1 MSGDAKECREH
12 ALRCE
17 QFAEHVPT
25 LTGRQMYLDLART
38 WRRLGEELESAQSFV
53 ALVNGS
59 CKSFLDHNSK
69 GRAIAKFLTQ
79 PRNVRAYEGWPS
91 RIPQ

>member
-38 WRRLGEELESAQSFV
+38 WRRLAEELESAQSFV

-59 CKSFLDHNSK
+59 CKSFLDHNAK
-69 GRAIAKFLTQ
+69 GSALAKLLTQ

>member
-53 ALVNGS
+53 ALVNGIS
-59 CKSFLDHNSK
+59 TSPESPAGS
-69 GRAIAKFLTQ
+69 GRALI
-79 PRNVRAYEGWPS
+79 R
-91 RIPQ
+91 

>member
-53 ALVNGS
+53 ALVNGMAVDQS
-59 CKSFLDHNSK
+59 REPLRAGS
-69 GRAIAKFLTQ
+69 GRALI
-79 PRNVRAYEGWPS
+79 R
-91 RIPQ
+91 

>member
-25 LTGRQMYLDLART
+25 LTGRQMYLDLAST

-53 ALVNGS
+53 ALVNGMAS
-59 CKSFLDHNSK
+59 TSPESSSDGS
-69 GRAIAKFLTQ
+69 GRAST
-79 PRNVRAYEGWPS
+79 R
-91 RIPQ
+91 

>member
-25 LTGRQMYLDLART
+25 LRGDKCTSISQA
-38 WRRLGEELESAQSFV
+38 LG
-53 ALVNGS
+53 GS
-59 CKSFLDHNSK
+59 SVKSWS
-69 GRAIAKFLTQ
+69 
-79 PRNVRAYEGWPS
+79 PRNHLWLL
-91 RIPQ
+91 